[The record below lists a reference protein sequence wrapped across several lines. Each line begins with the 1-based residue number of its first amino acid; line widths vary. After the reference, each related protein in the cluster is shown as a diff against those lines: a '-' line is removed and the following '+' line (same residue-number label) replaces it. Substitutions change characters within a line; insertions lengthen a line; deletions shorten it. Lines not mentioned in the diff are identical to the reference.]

1 MEAQDFQALHGQA
14 VLVVPPENVHRNPPV
29 GVRGTLLV
37 KEVADARDGCV
48 AEISISMPDM
58 FSERAQEKVI
68 RLTARDLENL
78 LRTDHHGGYVLALNE
93 DLNPSVR
100 LR

>member
-1 MEAQDFQALHGQA
+1 MEARDFQALHGQA
-14 VLVVPPENVHRNPPV
+14 VLVVPPENADRNPPA

-37 KEVADARDGCV
+37 KETADPRDGCV
-48 AEISISMPDM
+48 AEISISLPDM
-58 FSERAQEKVI
+58 FTERAQEKII
-68 RLTARDLENL
+68 RLRAEDLENL
-78 LRTDHHGGYVLALNE
+78 LRTDHPGGYVLRLKQ